1 MEQRL
6 SGDGW
11 NTMRYVQFLSG
22 GGELRD
28 RIVVH
33 RTIDQASAPLTT
45 RYVLRV
51 SAWSIPQHRNSVKVM
66 L

>member
-1 MEQRL
+1 
-6 SGDGW
+6 
-11 NTMRYVQFLSG
+11 MRCVQFLSG

-33 RTIDQASAPLTT
+33 RTIDQASAPLTG

-51 SAWSIPQHRNSVKVM
+51 SAWSIPQPEKRVKVM